1 MSDFG
6 TVFASYW
13 SRGSGKAMR
22 GNRNARFLGLYLL
35 TAPCATE
42 IGLYYLPFVTLCH
55 EMEFTPE
62 EAREAIQAC
71 SEAKFAHYDED
82 AELVWIPNAAEK
94 RFGATLSAG
103 DRKRKWIGRQV
114 ASHGNHRFVRQFMTR
129 YGEGYGLLPDP
140 PDPNP
145 QMPHPM
151 PHPMPPS
158 SLLFSTLS
166 SGVVVCAPGSS
177 PDLTPPVGS
186 AREAPAAH
194 IEAASALAN
203 TGTVRD
209 GNFGMTSEAWREGV
223 TAATGQHVP
232 TLSHAEVRDVQR
244 VLESA
249 PGLKGEALMAWAKA
263 TAQAYATHEL
273 ADSAG
278 RYGITPRRCV
288 AWLTAGR
295 PPPREAASGTRFK
308 SLPTAMGLQEGKAVT
323 MSPRPTRA
331 QLEAIHENWDESPP
345 KAGGQ

>member
-94 RFGATLSAG
+94 RFGVTLSAG
-103 DRKRKWIGRQV
+103 DRKRKWIGKQV
-114 ASHGNHRFVRQFMTR
+114 AAHGNHRFVRQFMTR
-129 YGEGYGLLPDP
+129 YGEGYGLLPGS
-140 PDPNP
+140 PDPNL

-158 SLLFSTLS
+158 SLLSSPLS
-166 SGVVVCAPGSS
+166 SGVVVCVSGSP
-177 PDLTPPVGS
+177 PDLTPPV
-186 AREAPAAH
+186 AIPA
-194 IEAASALAN
+194 
-203 TGTVRD
+203 
-209 GNFGMTSEAWREGV
+209 
-223 TAATGQHVP
+223 
-232 TLSHAEVRDVQR
+232 
-244 VLESA
+244 
-249 PGLKGEALMAWAKA
+249 
-263 TAQAYATHEL
+263 
-273 ADSAG
+273 
-278 RYGITPRRCV
+278 
-288 AWLTAGR
+288 
-295 PPPREAASGTRFK
+295 EAASG
-308 SLPTAMGLQEGKAVT
+308 
-323 MSPRPTRA
+323 
-331 QLEAIHENWDESPP
+331 IHEVSEPEPETSRDRYIRAYCAGIAKGKGGPFAWSGSQYDLGDLGQVISVFAHELKSKKPLRGERLLGWIEDAACDFATWVGEQKDPETPRYYSAYRP
-345 KAGGQ
+345 KGCLKFLNEQERGEEARRVG